1 MQEKISALLDSELD
15 SEQLESVLEAM
26 DGDDKLQE
34 QWDLY
39 HLIGDVMR
47 EAGPAHVSITER
59 VVARLQNEP
68 VLVTTEVRVVTG
80 HKTREAANK
89 AWYSV
94 AASLAGIAFV
104 GWVAWQSFAPVSNS
118 PGQISASLAQQMQA
132 SPKVKPVAYE
142 SRVNDY
148 WVAHRELSG
157 HMINTQDQQVEFVS
171 VPAASE
177 GH

>member
-1 MQEKISALLDSELD
+1 MQEKMSALLDGELD
-15 SEQLESVLEAM
+15 SEQLESILEAI
-26 DGDDKLQE
+26 DRDNELQE
-34 QWDLY
+34 QWNLY

-47 EAGPAHVSITER
+47 EAAPAHVSITKQ
-59 VVARLQNEP
+59 VAARLENEP
-68 VLVTTEVRVVTG
+68 VLVATELQIVPG
-80 HKTREAANK
+80 HKVREAANK
-89 AWYSV
+89 AWYSI

-104 GWVAWQSFAPVSNS
+104 GWVAWQSFAPATTS

-132 SPKVKPVAYE
+132 GPKAKPVAYE

-157 HMINTQDQQVEFVS
+157 HMTNSQDQQVEFVS

>member
-1 MQEKISALLDSELD
+1 MQEKMSALLDGELD
-15 SEQLESVLEAM
+15 SEQLESVLKAM
-26 DGDDKLQE
+26 DSDEKLQG
-34 QWDLY
+34 QWDLF
-39 HLIGDVMR
+39 HMIGDVMR
-47 EAGPAHVSITER
+47 EGLPAQMSISDR
-59 VVARLQNEP
+59 VAARLESEP
-68 VLVTTEVRVVTG
+68 ALVSKDIQLVPG
-80 HKTREAANK
+80 HKQKEAANR

-104 GWVAWQSFAPVSNS
+104 GWVAWQSFIPASNA

-148 WVAHRELSG
+148 WVAHQQLSG
-157 HMINTQDQQVEFVS
+157 HMTNTQDQKVEFVS